1 MTSSLLFKT
10 VARTALLVAAAS
22 ALLTTAAHARS
33 LQQIKSAGE
42 IAIVTTSSSPP
53 HGFLDPKTNALSGI
67 MFDVGNA
74 IAKRIGVTAKF
85 TEVPFSGLIPTLTSG
100 RADAMAAPLFITPD
114 RAKVVDFSIPV
125 YGWGEG
131 IVVNTKDHAHYPDF
145 DALKGK
151 KIGTLTDSVQ
161 YKMAQAL
168 TGTTVTA
175 YPDYISLIAD
185 VRAGRIDLGIVDPP
199 SVAYQI
205 QSHNISGVALD
216 SSYHPTKDWQVAL
229 AVPKGDA
236 DLRKAIDDALQA
248 MKADGTLKAILT
260 KWNVPNLMVP

>member
-1 MTSSLLFKT
+1 MTHRLLHAAASAIVRTSAASKAFSL
-10 VARTALLVAAAS
+10 VRTALLVAAVS
-22 ALLTTAAHARS
+22 AQLTTVAHARS
-33 LQQIKSAGE
+33 LQDIKASGE
-42 IAIVTTSSSPP
+42 ISIVTTSSSPP

-67 MFDVGNA
+67 MFDLGNA

-114 RAKVVDFSIPV
+114 RAKVVDFSVPV

-205 QSHNISGVALD
+205 QSHNIATSQPRIG
-216 SSYHPTKDWQVAL
+216 
-229 AVPKGDA
+229 
-236 DLRKAIDDALQA
+236 
-248 MKADGTLKAILT
+248 
-260 KWNVPNLMVP
+260 KWHWPYQRATTRYARRLMTRCEQ